1 MNMLVENIAL
11 VNECSA
17 ELPFILQS
25 TCLDGKHSYG
35 SWKNVLYNE
44 NDNGKGLRNL
54 LLYSFLLQSTCERK
68 INDYAYWKH
77 CLMNVVWTGY
87 SFLTIGFF
95 QKNINENA

>member
-25 TCLDGKHSYG
+25 ACLDGKHSYG
-35 SWKNVLYNE
+35 SWKKCVNE
-44 NDNGKGLRNL
+44 NEYGKGLRNL

-68 INDYAYWKH
+68 MNDYACWKH
-77 CLMNVVWTGY
+77 CSMNVVWKGY

-95 QKNINENA
+95 QKI